1 MLTQEEYQKLALQQY
16 VHYQTQMDEYL
27 ALEEELEELRAK
39 ISARHKKHRRCDKEI
54 HKSYK
59 VKIYLFS
66 VEIVKKVMLQTQP

>member
-1 MLTQEEYQKLALQQY
+1 
-16 VHYQTQMDEYL
+16 MDEYL

-66 VEIVKKVMLQTQP
+66 VEIVKKVMLQT